1 MRSTTEAGP
10 TTTEEL
16 DFKDVPIYEKDKLRK
31 PPPGTRYVAVWKCN
45 NSSDAGRHV
54 SAPSGAQD
62 PKVPLETL
70 AQLRPESSGDEE
82 QVTNGESEISRTE
95 TPDLLASDV
104 ESAAIT
110 EKMVAGVTGDEP
122 VKLADALTAV
132 ELQQQPLETAEGVEE
147 DARTTQEPS
156 AAVSADETE
165 KSEAAVESSAI
176 LGNGDGPTPIK
187 ATQPESDNVNTFP
200 DSGDA
205 GVNPIETHGSA
216 GLSAAESPVPSSA
229 VADEINSSHPDP
241 SKNSDPVG
249 ESQVVVEN
257 VDVVAS
263 VELDSPTEFSESG
276 DGIISD
282 PVKNYTGY
290 KVYRV
295 VIPTEEV
302 SNWNWISCSERWFAH

>member
-16 DFKDVPIYEKDKLRK
+16 DFKDVPIYEKEKLRK
-31 PPPGTRYVAVWKCN
+31 PPPGSRYVAVWKCN
-45 NSSDAGRHV
+45 NSSDASRHV
-54 SAPSGAQD
+54 SAPSDAQN

-70 AQLRPESSGDEE
+70 AQLKPESSGDEE
-82 QVTNGESEISRTE
+82 QLASSTGASEISRTE

-110 EKMVAGVTGDEP
+110 ETMVAGVTGDEP

-156 AAVSADETE
+156 AAVSADETGKAE
-165 KSEAAVESSAI
+165 AVESSAI

-187 ATQPESDNVNTFP
+187 ATEPESDNVNTFP
-200 DSGDA
+200 DSSDA

-257 VDVVAS
+257 VNVFAS
-263 VELDSPTEFSESG
+263 VGLNSPTEFSESG
-276 DGIISD
+276 DDNISD

-302 SNWNWISCSERWFAH
+302 SYWN

>member
-1 MRSTTEAGP
+1 VRSTTEAGP

-16 DFKDVPIYEKDKLRK
+16 DFKDVPIYEKEKLRK
-31 PPPGTRYVAVWKCN
+31 PPPGSRYVAVWKCS
-45 NSSDAGRHV
+45 NSSDTGRHV
-54 SAPSGAQD
+54 SAPSDAQD

-70 AQLRPESSGDEE
+70 AQLKPESSGDEE
-82 QVTNGESEISRTE
+82 QLASSTGASDISRTE

-110 EKMVAGVTGDEP
+110 ETMVAGVTGDEP

-132 ELQQQPLETAEGVEE
+132 ELQQQPLEMAEGVEE

-165 KSEAAVESSAI
+165 KAEAVESSAI

-241 SKNSDPVG
+241 SKNSNPVG

-263 VELDSPTEFSESG
+263 VALNSPTEFSESG

-302 SNWNWISCSERWFAH
+302 S

>member
-16 DFKDVPIYEKDKLRK
+16 DFKDVPIYEKEKLRK
-31 PPPGTRYVAVWKCN
+31 PPPGTRYVAVWKCS
-45 NSSDAGRHV
+45 NSSDAGKHV
-54 SAPSGAQD
+54 SAPSDAQD
-62 PKVPLETL
+62 SKFSLETL
-70 AQLRPESSGDEE
+70 AQLKPESSGDEE
-82 QVTNGESEISRTE
+82 QITGSTGESEISRTE
-95 TPDLLASDV
+95 TPDLLANDV
-104 ESAAIT
+104 ESAPIT
-110 EKMVAGVTGDEP
+110 DKMVAAVTGDEP
-122 VKLADALTAV
+122 MKLADALTAV

-156 AAVSADETE
+156 AAVSADETGKAE
-165 KSEAAVESSAI
+165 AVESSAI

-187 ATQPESDNVNTFP
+187 PSQPESDNVNTFP
-200 DSGDA
+200 DSDNA
-205 GVNPIETHGSA
+205 GVNPIETHNSA
-216 GLSAAESPVPSSA
+216 GLSAISAAESPVPSSA
-229 VADEINSSHPDP
+229 VADEINSHPDP

-263 VELDSPTEFSESG
+263 VALDSSTEFSESG
-276 DGIISD
+276 NVIISD
-282 PVKNYTGY
+282 PVKNYTGF

-302 SNWNWISCSERWFAH
+302 SYWNWI